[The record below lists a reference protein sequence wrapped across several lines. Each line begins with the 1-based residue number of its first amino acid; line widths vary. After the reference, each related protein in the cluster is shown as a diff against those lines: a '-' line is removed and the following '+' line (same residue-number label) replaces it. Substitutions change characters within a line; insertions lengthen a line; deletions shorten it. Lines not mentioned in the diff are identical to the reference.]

1 MEDQMARILL
11 TIGPQGAGKSTFCKS
26 VMECGVDG
34 VVYASRDAYLEYL
47 YGKLAWDPYAGVFAE
62 GMKRSY
68 VHVAKLAEDNRVVLV
83 ESFAP
88 NQGIMTDL
96 KTGVGLCWDYPDHR
110 CLDWEALWFVTP
122 NDQCAKW
129 YVEHAHT
136 ANCSAAN
143 KKFTYRHKYCD
154 SQRFRSATDQLVER
168 NFDTVW
174 TIDPRQLTLFPHS
187 EILRLRA

>member
-1 MEDQMARILL
+1 MARILL

-34 VVYASRDAYLEYL
+34 VAYASRDAYLEYL
-47 YGKLAWDPYAGVFAE
+47 YGKLARDPYAGVFAE
-62 GMKRSY
+62 GMKRFY

-88 NQGIMTDL
+88 NQGILTDL
-96 KTGVGLCWDYPDHR
+96 KTGVGLRWNYPDYR
-110 CLDWEALWFVTP
+110 SLEWEALWFVTP

-129 YVEHAHT
+129 FVERAHT
-136 ANCSAAN
+136 VDCSETN
-143 KKFTYRHKYCD
+143 KSFTYSCKRHD
-154 SQRFRSATDQLVER
+154 NERFRITTDNIIER

-187 EILRLRA
+187 EILGLRG